1 MRVLQVNKFI
11 YRRGGAEGYML
22 DLASLLRTDG
32 HTVEFFGMQHPRND
46 DVTYRAHFP
55 SEVAFDGDAVGLAA
69 RSRSVAR
76 MMWSSSAHRGVS
88 EVIDD
93 FRPDVI
99 HAHNVYHQL
108 SPSVLRPGRRR
119 NIPTVMTVHDY
130 KLVCPTYQLLANGSP
145 CEACIPKK
153 FHHAVTKRCRNQSA
167 VASGLMAVELSLHTA
182 LRLYDSVDVFLC
194 PSEFLR
200 SMLVR
205 GGIPEDRVRLLRN
218 FADPRNLE
226 FPPKPVAGSGFL
238 AAGRLAPEKGID
250 LAIRAAAAAG
260 PDIRLRVA
268 GEGPEEARLR
278 ALADD
283 IAPGQVEFLGWCER
297 ETVSRLLRES
307 AAALVTSTWYEN
319 QPLAVLEAFATRT
332 PVIATRIGGLGELVD
347 DGRTGFLV
355 AVDDIAGMAAAMR
368 RLHEEPATAT
378 ALGSAAAEYV
388 RTVHD
393 PRAHV
398 DELLGIYE
406 RAAAVRSAR

>member
-22 DLASLLRTDG
+22 DLATLLRGDG

-46 DVTYRAHFP
+46 EVAYGAHFP
-55 SEVAFDGDAVGLAA
+55 SEVAFDAEAVGIAA

-76 MMWSSSAHRGVS
+76 MMWSSTAHRGVS
-88 EVIDD
+88 EVLDD

-119 NIPTVMTVHDY
+119 NLPTVMTVHDY
-130 KLVCPTYQLLANGSP
+130 KLVCPTYQLLANGQP
-145 CEACIPKK
+145 CEDCIPKK
-153 FHHAVTKRCRNQSA
+153 FHHAVTNRCRNQSA
-167 VASGLMAVELSLHTA
+167 VSSGLMAVELSLHTA

-194 PSEFLR
+194 PSDFLR
-200 SMLVR
+200 TMLVR
-205 GGIPEDRVRLLRN
+205 GGLPEDRVRLLRN

-226 FPPKPVAGSGFL
+226 FPPKPAPGSGFL

-268 GEGPEEARLR
+268 GEGPEAARLH
-278 ALADD
+278 ALADEV
-283 IAPGQVEFLGWCER
+283 APGQVEFLGWCER

-307 AAALVTSTWYEN
+307 TAALVTSTWYEN

-332 PVIATRIGGLGELVD
+332 PVIATRIGGLGELVTD
-347 DGRTGFLV
+347 QQTGILV
-355 AVDDIAGMAAAMR
+355 APDDVAGMAAAMR
-368 RLHEEPATAT
+368 RLQDDPVAAETMGT
-378 ALGSAAAEYV
+378 AAAEYV
-388 RTVHD
+388 RRVHD

-398 DELLGIYE
+398 DELLDVYE
-406 RAAAVRSAR
+406 RAAFVRSAR